1 MRTRACFKDIWLL
14 ETAFVLSA
22 ILLQGCRET
31 PTSVSGTVTLD
42 GKPLAVA
49 SDARGTVLFQ
59 AIGGQGTVATGLLDP
74 TGHFE
79 LAVGSSNEIPPGKY
93 QVAVTVSELLPK
105 AESAEQRAKLVT
117 PAKYASVQQSGL
129 QADVH
134 SGENQLV
141 FALTSDSQGTDAK
154 SKAND

>member
-1 MRTRACFKDIWLL
+1 
-14 ETAFVLSA
+14 
-22 ILLQGCRET
+22 
-31 PTSVSGTVTLD
+31 
-42 GKPLAVA
+42 
-49 SDARGTVLFQ
+49 
-59 AIGGQGTVATGLLDP
+59 
-74 TGHFE
+74 
-79 LAVGSSNEIPPGKY
+79 
-93 QVAVTVSELLPK
+93 LPK